1 MTAAGSLSDRPLSE
15 APAQDSVAADF
26 FPLVDRAVVDLPE
39 PTPENRDTVYH
50 LARTALDRQLL
61 ADVLTEGALDPVSET
76 AALDAAIVRVEA
88 KFAEPSEQALAAE
101 AAFAVIGPASDP
113 AAPTMGSVPPNRR
126 QFAFNAAASG
136 AVSVFKTLLQL
147 ALLPVMARLLGP
159 TAYGIYSLAFPTVL
173 FFIMLGDGGLGMSL
187 SREDENN
194 RIVWSTAFWTL
205 LGTCTVLA
213 AGVVGSGF
221 VLAHI
226 SGQPV
231 LIGVMGLLSVA
242 LPLLAVSVPAD
253 ARLLRR
259 GNLLYHSGS
268 DLIGT
273 IIGAGVALTLAVR
286 GDGVWALAAQHV
298 TTYAVRAVI
307 LNAAAWSP
315 PDLVFDFASLRGH
328 VSTGGALLI
337 GRLGELGSKLAE
349 YTAFGHVFGT
359 AALGSYTLANQVS
372 RFACEAVTNP
382 IVGAF
387 YAQALRE
394 TDEEVASLHARLTR
408 MVLLVLLPAT
418 ALMAVAAPDVFP
430 LILGEK
436 WVAAAPLF
444 QAIVV
449 TYSLAA
455 AAWLSGQI
463 LLKHGMA
470 DRSAKI
476 LIGCGIV
483 RLAVVMTGLWLPA
496 VEVAWLVGAT
506 YVLQAS
512 VMTLAVPEGF
522 GAGPSTL
529 VAALWGPAAAAAF
542 GALTSAAFIVRFPGS
557 IASAVAASALGLS
570 LYIALLFVIDGPAL
584 KADVVGLARVLR
596 RKAA

>member
-1 MTAAGSLSDRPLSE
+1 MTAVGSLPELPTSDRG
-15 APAQDSVAADF
+15 VADF
-26 FPLVDRAVVDLPE
+26 FPMIDRAVVDLAE
-39 PTPENRDTVYH
+39 PTPENRDAVYL

-61 ADVLTEGALDPVSET
+61 ADRLADGALDPASET
-76 AALDAAIVRVEA
+76 AALDDAVARVEA
-88 KFAEPSEQALAAE
+88 KFADPADQALAAE
-101 AAFAVIGPASDP
+101 AASLTIGPTGDP
-113 AAPTMGSVPPNRR
+113 AAPTMGAVPPNRR

-205 LGTCTVLA
+205 LGTCSVLA

-231 LIGVMGLLSVA
+231 LIGVMALRSVA

-268 DLIGT
+268 DLVGT
-273 IIGAGVALTLAVR
+273 IIGAAVALALAVR

-328 VSTGGALLI
+328 VSTGGALLV

-349 YTAFGHVFGT
+349 NTAFGHVFGT

-372 RFACEAVTNP
+372 RFACDAVTNP
-382 IVGAF
+382 VVGAF

-394 TDEEVASLHARLTR
+394 TDAEVASLHAKLTR
-408 MVLLVLLPAT
+408 MVLLVLFPAT

-436 WVAAAPLF
+436 WVTAAPLF
-444 QAIVV
+444 QPIVV

-463 LLKHGMA
+463 LLKHGMT

-476 LIGCGIV
+476 LIGCGVV
-483 RLAVVMTGLWLPA
+483 RLAAVMTGLWLPA
-496 VEVAWLVGAT
+496 VAVAWLVGGT
-506 YVLQAS
+506 YLLQALA
-512 VMTLAVPEGF
+512 MTLAVPRGY
-522 GAGPSTL
+522 GASL
-529 VAALWGPAAAAAF
+529 ASLIAALWGPAAAAAA
-542 GALTSAAFIVRFPGS
+542 GAAISATVIARVPDNL
-557 IASAVAASALGLS
+557 ASALAASALGVA
-570 LYIALLFVIDGPAL
+570 LYLTLLFAIDGRAL

-596 RKAA
+596 RRSA